1 MKMAIFASRTK
12 TNRTMCLF
20 ISTKYHHAVNKE
32 YKAKKVGRKPI
43 LVHKLLEWDND
54 MLQTPYEYLPIMFEN
69 GQRTIYGQ
77 GFISVHDKDKREK
90 YFTAV
95 EEGVHAYRTEES
107 AVNGVLEAAGN
118 EWTFE
123 KFYGVIPTGE
133 LYFVGRDGDIVASKM
148 IIFKSKRNLNEYLN
162 GKETITIE

>member
-1 MKMAIFASRTK
+1 MAIFASRTK

-32 YKAKKVGRKPI
+32 YRAKKVGAKPI
-43 LVHKLLEWDND
+43 LVHKLLEWDNGR
-54 MLQTPYEYLPIMFEN
+54 LQTPYEYLPIVFEN
-69 GQRTIYGQ
+69 GQRTIYGE
-77 GFISVHDKDKREK
+77 GFMSVHDKREEF
-90 YFTAV
+90 FTEV
-95 EEGVHAYRTEES
+95 EEGVHAYRTAES
-107 AVNGVLEAAGN
+107 ALDGILEAKEN
-118 EWTFE
+118 WDFE

-148 IIFKSKRNLNEYLN
+148 IIFKSKRSLNKYLN

>member
-1 MKMAIFASRTK
+1 
-12 TNRTMCLF
+12 MCLF
-20 ISTKYHHAVNKE
+20 ISTKFHHAVNGE
-32 YKAKKVGRKPI
+32 YRAKKVGRKPI
-43 LVHKLLEWDND
+43 LVHKLLERYYDGG
-54 MLQTPYEYLPIMFEN
+54 LATPYTYLPIVFTD

-77 GFISVHDKDKREK
+77 GFMSVHDKDMREK

-95 EEGVHAYRTEES
+95 DEGVHAYRTEES
-107 AVNGVLEAAGN
+107 AVDGILEAKEN

-133 LYFVGRDGDIVASKM
+133 LYFVGRNGDIVASKM
-148 IIFKSKRNLNEYLN
+148 IIFKSKRSLNKYLN